1 MLTKTLII
9 VVAEDDTGYWW
20 LGPLVAGIILLLM
33 VIIVAT
39 YCIRRR
45 YRRGQSP
52 ITAIFYGTPQEIDEQ
67 WEVSKT
73 VSFENITAAI
83 TLQHNNH

>member
-9 VVAEDDTGYWW
+9 VVAEDDTGYLW

-33 VIIVAT
+33 VIIVVT

-45 YRRGQSP
+45 YRRGQGP
-52 ITAIFYGTPQEIDEQ
+52 I
-67 WEVSKT
+67 
-73 VSFENITAAI
+73 
-83 TLQHNNH
+83 